1 VKICFPIVPQESK
14 FRFDLSRLIFERFS
28 MAFSGLKRQFRQE
41 LIAMEPEENELK
53 DG

>member
-1 VKICFPIVPQESK
+1 
-14 FRFDLSRLIFERFS
+14 